1 MGEWDGYSCSI
12 GGAIVKANKLGAIL
26 VSPSILF
33 LSVILIIPLFY
44 TIYISLYDMRYLQ
57 LGDFVGLKNYTKIF
71 KSDDIMSSISIT
83 FIVTFVG
90 LFISIITGTLLALW
104 INSKKGFTAYIIQ
117 IVVLIPWV
125 ISMVVGALLWKWI
138 FNNLGLLNYVLNAL
152 GFQSV
157 DVLGDP
163 KMAPIALIFVIAWRT
178 VGFAMVL
185 ILAGLKSIP
194 KELEE
199 AGQVDGANKW
209 NTFWLIKLPLLKTP
223 IMVTSIILMLSNF
236 NNVDVPMV
244 LTGGG
249 PGDATNV
256 ITMELYN
263 QGFVYFN
270 FGVASALSFVVLMVN
285 VLLITLYIRMVK
297 YEI

>member
-1 MGEWDGYSCSI
+1 
-12 GGAIVKANKLGAIL
+12 
-26 VSPSILF
+26 
-33 LSVILIIPLFY
+33 
-44 TIYISLYDMRYLQ
+44 MRYLQ
-57 LGDFVGLKNYTKIF
+57 LGDFVGLKNYIKVFT
-71 KSDDIMSSISIT
+71 SDDIRSSISIT

-90 LFISIITGTLLALW
+90 LFLSIITGTLLALW

-138 FNNLGLLNYVLNAL
+138 FNNLGLLNYVLNL
-152 GFQSV
+152 IGFQSV
-157 DVLGDP
+157 DVLGNP
-163 KMAPIALIFVIAWRT
+163 RTAPVALIFVIAWRT

-209 NTFWLIKLPLLKTP
+209 RTFWLIKLPLLKTP

-256 ITMELYN
+256 ITMELYK

-285 VLLITLYIRMVK
+285 ILLITLYIRMVK

>member
-1 MGEWDGYSCSI
+1 M
-12 GGAIVKANKLGAIL
+12 KANKLGAIL

-33 LSVILIIPLFY
+33 LTVILIIPLFY
-44 TIYISLYDMRYLQ
+44 TIYISLYEMRYLQ
-57 LGDFVGLKNYTKIF
+57 MGDFVGLKNYTKIF
-71 KSDDIMSSISIT
+71 TSDAIMSSISIT
-83 FIVTFVG
+83 FIVTFAG

-138 FNNLGLLNYVLNAL
+138 FNNLGLLNYVLNL
-152 GFQSV
+152 IGFQSV

-163 KMAPIALIFVIAWRT
+163 KLAPVALIFVIAWRT

-209 NTFWLIKLPLLKTP
+209 HIFWLIKLPLLKTP

-256 ITMELYN
+256 ITMELYH

-270 FGVASALSFVVLMVN
+270 FGVASALSFVVLLVN